1 MLVLAG
7 TIGAGKSSLA
17 KALGE
22 HFGTEVF
29 YESVDDNPVLDL
41 YYKDPQKYAF
51 LLQIYFLNK
60 RFRSIKKAYTDDN
73 NVLDRSIFEDALF
86 LNLNFKNGN
95 VTAVNSTLMVITIAP
110 KSNTKMTNQTH
121 DLMADALNRL
131 NIQANDIV
139 AAFPATDTEPPIL
152 LVRYNSMLHSRVAE
166 YQVKE

>member
-1 MLVLAG
+1 MSKNYGNLATPILLG
-7 TIGAGKSSLA
+7 LLLIILINFSGLRKAMQPQSKPESTNVEASSEA
-17 KALGE
+17 
-22 HFGTEVF
+22 
-29 YESVDDNPVLDL
+29 S
-41 YYKDPQKYAF
+41 
-51 LLQIYFLNK
+51 
-60 RFRSIKKAYTDDN
+60 
-73 NVLDRSIFEDALF
+73 FETR
-86 LNLNFKNGN
+86 

>member
-1 MLVLAG
+1 MLKNSGNLATPILLG
-7 TIGAGKSSLA
+7 LLLIILINFSGLRKAMQPQSKPESTNVEASSEA
-17 KALGE
+17 
-22 HFGTEVF
+22 
-29 YESVDDNPVLDL
+29 S
-41 YYKDPQKYAF
+41 
-51 LLQIYFLNK
+51 
-60 RFRSIKKAYTDDN
+60 
-73 NVLDRSIFEDALF
+73 FETR
-86 LNLNFKNGN
+86 

>member
-1 MLVLAG
+1 MSKNSGNLATPILLG
-7 TIGAGKSSLA
+7 LLLIILINFSGLRKAMQPQSKPESTNVEASSEA
-17 KALGE
+17 
-22 HFGTEVF
+22 
-29 YESVDDNPVLDL
+29 S
-41 YYKDPQKYAF
+41 
-51 LLQIYFLNK
+51 
-60 RFRSIKKAYTDDN
+60 
-73 NVLDRSIFEDALF
+73 FETR
-86 LNLNFKNGN
+86 
-95 VTAVNSTLMVITIAP
+95 VTTVNSTLMVITIAP

>member
-1 MLVLAG
+1 MSKNSGNLATPILLG
-7 TIGAGKSSLA
+7 LLLIILINFSGLRKAMQPQSKPESTNVEASSEA
-17 KALGE
+17 
-22 HFGTEVF
+22 
-29 YESVDDNPVLDL
+29 S
-41 YYKDPQKYAF
+41 
-51 LLQIYFLNK
+51 
-60 RFRSIKKAYTDDN
+60 
-73 NVLDRSIFEDALF
+73 FETR
-86 LNLNFKNGN
+86 

-121 DLMADALNRL
+121 DLMEDALNRL

>member
-1 MLVLAG
+1 MSKNSGNLATPILLG
-7 TIGAGKSSLA
+7 LLLIILINFSGLRKAMQPQSKPESTNVEASSEA
-17 KALGE
+17 
-22 HFGTEVF
+22 
-29 YESVDDNPVLDL
+29 S
-41 YYKDPQKYAF
+41 
-51 LLQIYFLNK
+51 
-60 RFRSIKKAYTDDN
+60 
-73 NVLDRSIFEDALF
+73 FETR
-86 LNLNFKNGN
+86 

-152 LVRYNSMLHSRVAE
+152 LVRYNSMLHSRVTE

>member
-1 MLVLAG
+1 MSKNYGNLATPILLG
-7 TIGAGKSSLA
+7 LLLIILINFSGLRKAMQPQSKPESTNVEASSEA
-17 KALGE
+17 
-22 HFGTEVF
+22 
-29 YESVDDNPVLDL
+29 
-41 YYKDPQKYAF
+41 
-51 LLQIYFLNK
+51 
-60 RFRSIKKAYTDDN
+60 RFETR
-73 NVLDRSIFEDALF
+73 
-86 LNLNFKNGN
+86 
-95 VTAVNSTLMVITIAP
+95 VTTVNSTLMVITIAP

>member
-1 MLVLAG
+1 MSKNYGNLATPILLG
-7 TIGAGKSSLA
+7 LLLIILINFSGLRKAMQPQSKPESTNVEASSEA
-17 KALGE
+17 
-22 HFGTEVF
+22 
-29 YESVDDNPVLDL
+29 S
-41 YYKDPQKYAF
+41 
-51 LLQIYFLNK
+51 
-60 RFRSIKKAYTDDN
+60 
-73 NVLDRSIFEDALF
+73 FETR
-86 LNLNFKNGN
+86 
-95 VTAVNSTLMVITIAP
+95 VTAVNSTLMVITIVP

>member
-1 MLVLAG
+1 MSKNSGNLATPILLG
-7 TIGAGKSSLA
+7 LLLIILINFSGLRKAMQPQSKPESTNDEASS
-17 KALGE
+17 
-22 HFGTEVF
+22 EV
-29 YESVDDNPVLDL
+29 S
-41 YYKDPQKYAF
+41 
-51 LLQIYFLNK
+51 
-60 RFRSIKKAYTDDN
+60 
-73 NVLDRSIFEDALF
+73 FETR
-86 LNLNFKNGN
+86 

>member
-1 MLVLAG
+1 MSKNSGNLATPILLG
-7 TIGAGKSSLA
+7 LLLIILINFSGLRKAMQPQSKPESTNDEASSEA
-17 KALGE
+17 
-22 HFGTEVF
+22 
-29 YESVDDNPVLDL
+29 S
-41 YYKDPQKYAF
+41 
-51 LLQIYFLNK
+51 
-60 RFRSIKKAYTDDN
+60 
-73 NVLDRSIFEDALF
+73 FETR
-86 LNLNFKNGN
+86 

>member
-1 MLVLAG
+1 MSKNYGNLATPILLG
-7 TIGAGKSSLA
+7 LLLIILINFSGLRKAMQPQSKPESTNVEASSEA
-17 KALGE
+17 
-22 HFGTEVF
+22 
-29 YESVDDNPVLDL
+29 S
-41 YYKDPQKYAF
+41 
-51 LLQIYFLNK
+51 
-60 RFRSIKKAYTDDN
+60 
-73 NVLDRSIFEDALF
+73 FETR
-86 LNLNFKNGN
+86 

-110 KSNTKMTNQTH
+110 KFNTKMTNQTH

>member
-1 MLVLAG
+1 MSKNSGNLATPILLG
-7 TIGAGKSSLA
+7 LLLIILINFSGLRKAMQPQSKPESTNVEASSEA
-17 KALGE
+17 
-22 HFGTEVF
+22 
-29 YESVDDNPVLDL
+29 S
-41 YYKDPQKYAF
+41 
-51 LLQIYFLNK
+51 
-60 RFRSIKKAYTDDN
+60 
-73 NVLDRSIFEDALF
+73 FETR
-86 LNLNFKNGN
+86 